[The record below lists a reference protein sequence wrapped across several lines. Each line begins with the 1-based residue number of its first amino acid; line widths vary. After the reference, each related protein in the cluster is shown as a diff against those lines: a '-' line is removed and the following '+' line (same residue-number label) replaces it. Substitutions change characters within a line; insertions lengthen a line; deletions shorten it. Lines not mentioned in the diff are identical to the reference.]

1 VEVGNMIVVTG
12 AGGQLGRLVVRGLI
26 DVVPLG
32 TVVAATRRPDLL
44 ADLAELGVEV
54 RHADYDEPAT
64 LAPAIAG
71 AERLLIISSDAVGRR
86 VAQHKA
92 AAEAAAATG
101 VGHIV
106 YTSVLHAST
115 SPLIVAP
122 DHKASEDAVRA
133 AGLPCTFLRNGWYTE
148 NYSQTMRAAA
158 ESGVIIGSAG
168 DGRVASAAR
177 ADYAAAAVAVL
188 TAAGKP
194 EPVYELSGDVAWSYP
209 ELAAEVARIAGRPVV
224 YRDLP
229 AEEHRAALI
238 EAGLPEPVADVYLSF
253 DRDIKVG
260 ALASTSGSLR
270 DLIGR
275 PTTTLPDAVAAELA
289 T

>member
-1 VEVGNMIVVTG
+1 MIVVTG

-26 DVVPLG
+26 DVVAPG
-32 TVVAATRRPDLL
+32 TVVAATRQPERL
-44 ADLAELGVEV
+44 ADLAARGVEI

-64 LAPAIAG
+64 LASAIAG
-71 AERLLIISSDAVGRR
+71 AERLLMVSGDAVGRR
-86 VAQHKA
+86 AAQHKA
-92 AAEAAAATG
+92 VAEAAAAAG
-101 VGHIV
+101 VGRIV

-133 AGLPCTFLRNGWYTE
+133 SGLPFTFLRNGWYTE
-148 NYSQTMRAAA
+148 NYGQTVRSAA

-188 TAAGKP
+188 TMAGEP

-209 ELAAEVARIAGRPVV
+209 ELAEEVAGISGRPVA
-224 YRDLP
+224 YRDVP

-238 EAGLPEPVADVYLSF
+238 EAGLPEPVADVYVSF
-253 DRDIKVG
+253 DRDIRRG

-270 DLIGR
+270 TLIGR
-275 PTTTLPDAVAAELA
+275 PTTTLRDSVAAELA
-289 T
+289 S